1 MEEEE
6 VCDVGIGLRLG
17 GGGSGHEQNP
27 PVRLHLLFPL
37 HPKEE
42 ISCEE
47 QNVDQSSCMA
57 VDEEEEQIE
66 ETYTNILISG
76 SNNSTSSNNNKYR
89 NTKKKLRLT
98 KEQLALLEN
107 CFKRHSTVNMTQKL
121 DLAVKLDLQPRQIE
135 VWFQN
140 RRART
145 KQKKVEMNYE
155 VLKKRCESLGEENKK
170 LKSELKELNMVMRF
184 AQVQGRLTTV
194 SVQGQAPGPF
204 TGPWMVQGPFVPPL
218 VSNQGHY
225 PLLCAR
231 RFLPSAYSSGG
242 EEPLLPRLT
251 PRGTTPRGSQPP
263 PGGPGELRRVSG
275 QGRQVPASHG
285 WAGAQVFGEGGVPL
299 SLSSRLAVAPLFLG
313 GSNGDGGTVAAL
325 AGDAGPCHPFRSFP
339 HKIPTK

>member
-6 VCDVGIGLRLG
+6 VCDVGIGLRLSG
-17 GGGSGHEQNP
+17 GALVAKVQSGHEQNP

-47 QNVDQSSCMA
+47 QSFDQSSCMA

-76 SNNSTSSNNNKYR
+76 SNNSTSSNNNKYG

-107 CFKRHSTVNMTQKL
+107 CFKRHTTLNITQKL

-145 KQKKVEMNYE
+145 KHKQVEMNYV

-170 LKSELKELNMVMRF
+170 LKSELEELKTVMRS
-184 AQVQGRLTTV
+184 AQVPQETKLR
-194 SVQGQAPGPF
+194 
-204 TGPWMVQGPFVPPL
+204 
-218 VSNQGHY
+218 
-225 PLLCAR
+225 
-231 RFLPSAYSSGG
+231 SA
-242 EEPLLPRLT
+242 
-251 PRGTTPRGSQPP
+251 
-263 PGGPGELRRVSG
+263 
-275 QGRQVPASHG
+275 QVP
-285 WAGAQVFGEGGVPL
+285 QETKL
-299 SLSSRLAVAPLFLG
+299 I
-313 GSNGDGGTVAAL
+313 TVCPYCQDQKSQ
-325 AGDAGPCHPFRSFP
+325 GNM
-339 HKIPTK
+339 KI